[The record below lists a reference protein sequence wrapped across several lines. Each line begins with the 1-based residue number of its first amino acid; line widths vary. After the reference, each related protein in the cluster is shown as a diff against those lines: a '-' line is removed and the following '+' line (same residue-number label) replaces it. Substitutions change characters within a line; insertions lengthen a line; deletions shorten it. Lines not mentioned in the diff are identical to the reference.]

1 MMKPIFAKILDGKIN
16 DVYGLKVVDAPYFS
30 TEFHFHEECQLTY
43 TIESEGRRMIGDSI
57 EDFNSDELIFV
68 GSNLPHVW
76 HNSNQYFNDVDAHAH
91 ARSVSIFIHPDKI
104 LDLFKEP
111 DNIQRIKNFFQ
122 LAKRGMKFGSEVKKK
137 LKELMLKVALQTEEI
152 GRLIGVL
159 EILNLLCSTKNYEL
173 LTSPGYTNNYQLK
186 DNDRM
191 DKILKYVFDNFNQE
205 ILLHAAAEMTNM
217 NKQAFCRYFKNR
229 TQKTFVTFVNE
240 VRIGHACK
248 LMAQTDQQISEL
260 AYSCGFNSLSNF
272 NKFFKL
278 AKGVTPKEYKK
289 MLVVD

>member
-1 MMKPIFAKILDGKIN
+1 MKPIFAKILDGKIN

-30 TEFHFHEECQLTY
+30 TDFHFHEECQLTY
-43 TIESEGRRMIGDSI
+43 TLESEGRRMIGDSI
-57 EDFNSDELIFV
+57 EDFYSDELIFV

-76 HNSNQYFNDVDAHAH
+76 HNSNQYFSEVEVNPH

-122 LAKRGMKFGSEVKKK
+122 LGKRGMKFGSDAKNK
-137 LKELMLKVALQTEEI
+137 LKTLMMKVASQTEEI

-159 EILNLLCSTKNYEL
+159 EILNLLCATKDYEF

-205 ILLHAAAEMTNM
+205 ILLTSAAGMTNM
-217 NKQAFCRYFKNR
+217 NKQAFCRYFKSR

-248 LMAQTDQQISEL
+248 LMAQSDQQISEL

>member
-1 MMKPIFAKILDGKIN
+1 MMKPIFAKILDGKVN

-76 HNSNQYFNDVDAHAH
+76 HNSNQYFSEADKDTH

-104 LDLFKEP
+104 LELFKEP
-111 DNIQRIKNFFQ
+111 DTVERTKNFFL
-122 LAKRGMKFGSEVKKK
+122 LAKRGIKFGDDVKKK

-289 MLVVD
+289 MLVVG

>member
-1 MMKPIFAKILDGKIN
+1 MMKPIFAKILDGKVN

-76 HNSNQYFNDVDAHAH
+76 HNSNQYFNDVDKHAH

-111 DNIQRIKNFFQ
+111 DNIQRIKNFLQ
-122 LAKRGMKFGSEVKKK
+122 LAKRGMKFGDEVKKK
-137 LKELMLKVALQTEEI
+137 LKELMLKVAFQTEEI

-159 EILNLLCSTKNYEL
+159 EILNLLCSTRNYEL

-248 LMAQTDQQISEL
+248 LMAQSDQQISEL

-289 MLVVD
+289 MLLVD

>member
-1 MMKPIFAKILDGKIN
+1 MKPVFAKILDGKVN
-16 DVYGLKVVDAPYFS
+16 DMYGLKVVDAPYFA

-76 HNSNQYFNDVDAHAH
+76 HNSNQYFSNVDTHPH
-91 ARSVSIFIHPDKI
+91 ARSVSIFVHPDKI

-111 DNIQRIKNFFQ
+111 DNIQRIKTFFQ
-122 LAKRGMKFGSEVKKK
+122 LAKRGMKFGDEVKKE

-173 LTSPGYTNNYQLK
+173 LASPGYTNSYQLK

-205 ILLHAAAEMTNM
+205 ILLNAAAEMTNM

-248 LMAQTDQQISEL
+248 LMVQSDQQISEL

-289 MLVVD
+289 LML

>member
-1 MMKPIFAKILDGKIN
+1 
-16 DVYGLKVVDAPYFS
+16 
-30 TEFHFHEECQLTY
+30 
-43 TIESEGRRMIGDSI
+43 MIGDSI
-57 EDFNSDELIFV
+57 ENFNSDELIFV

-76 HNSNQYFNDVDAHAH
+76 HNNNQYFNEVDAQPH

-122 LAKRGMKFGSEVKKK
+122 LAKRGMKFGNEVKEK

-205 ILLHAAAEMTNM
+205 ILLTAAADMTNM

-229 TQKTFVTFVNE
+229 TQKTFVTFINE

-289 MLVVD
+289 MLLVD

>member
-1 MMKPIFAKILDGKIN
+1 MKPIFAKILDGKAN
-16 DVYGLKVVDAPYFS
+16 DIYGLKVVDAPYFS

-43 TIESEGRRMIGDSI
+43 TLESEGRRMIGDSI
-57 EDFNSDELIFV
+57 ENFGSDELILV

-76 HNSNQYFNDVDAHAH
+76 HNSIQYFSGVDQQSH
-91 ARSVSIFIHPDKI
+91 ARSVSVFIHPDKI

-122 LAKRGMKFGSEVKKK
+122 LAKRGMKFGDAIKNQ
-137 LKELMLKVALQTEEI
+137 LKELMLKVVSEGEEV
-152 GRLIGVL
+152 GRLIGLL
-159 EILNLLCSTKNYEL
+159 EILNLLCSTKDYEF

-205 ILLHAAAEMTNM
+205 ILLSAAAEMTNM

-229 TQKTFVTFVNE
+229 TQKTFVSFVNE

-248 LMAQTDQQISEL
+248 LMAQSDQQISEL
-260 AYSCGFNSLSNF
+260 AYACGFNNLSNF

-278 AKGVTPKEYKK
+278 AKGITPKEYKR
-289 MLVVD
+289 MLVVA

>member
-1 MMKPIFAKILDGKIN
+1 MKPIFAKILDGKIN

-57 EDFNSDELIFV
+57 ENFNSDELIFV

-76 HNSNQYFNDVDAHAH
+76 HNNNQYFNEVDAQPH

-122 LAKRGMKFGSEVKKK
+122 LAKRGMKFGNEVKEK

-205 ILLHAAAEMTNM
+205 ILLTAAADMTNM

-229 TQKTFVTFVNE
+229 TQKTFVTFINE

-289 MLVVD
+289 MLLVD

>member
-1 MMKPIFAKILDGKIN
+1 MKPIFAKILDGKTN
-16 DVYGLKVVDAPYFS
+16 DIYSLKVVDAPYFS

-43 TIESEGRRMIGDSI
+43 TLESEGRRMVGDSI
-57 EDFNSDELIFV
+57 ENFGSDELIFI

-76 HNSNQYFNDVDAHAH
+76 HNSNQYFKAADSQPH

-104 LDLFKEP
+104 LDVFREP

-122 LAKRGMKFGSEVKKK
+122 LAKRGMKFGNELKTQ
-137 LKELMLKVALQTEEI
+137 LKELMLKVASQTEEI
-152 GRLIGVL
+152 GRLIAVL
-159 EILNLLCSTKNYEL
+159 EILNLLCSAKDYEL

-205 ILLHAAAEMTNM
+205 ILLSTAAEMTNM
-217 NKQAFCRYFKNR
+217 NKQAFCRYFKKR
-229 TQKTFVTFVNE
+229 TQKTFVAFVNE

-248 LMAQTDQQISEL
+248 LMAQSDQQISEL
-260 AYSCGFNSLSNF
+260 AYSCGFNNLSNF

-289 MLVVD
+289 MLVVG

>member
-1 MMKPIFAKILDGKIN
+1 MKPIFAKILDGKIN

-57 EDFNSDELIFV
+57 ENFNSDELIFV

-76 HNSNQYFNDVDAHAH
+76 HNNNQYLNEVDVQPH

-122 LAKRGMKFGSEVKKK
+122 LAKRGMKFGNEVKEK

-205 ILLHAAAEMTNM
+205 ILLTSAAEMTNM

-229 TQKTFVTFVNE
+229 TQKTFVTFINE

-289 MLVVD
+289 MLLVD

>member
-1 MMKPIFAKILDGKIN
+1 MKPIFAKILDGKLN

-76 HNSNQYFNDVDAHAH
+76 HNTNQYFNNADAATH
-91 ARSVSIFIHPDKI
+91 ARSVSVFIHPDKI
-104 LDLFKEP
+104 LDFFKEP
-111 DNIQRIKNFFQ
+111 DTIQRLKNFF
-122 LAKRGMKFGSEVKKK
+122 LMAKRGIKFGNDVKKK

-152 GRLIGVL
+152 CRLIVVL
-159 EILNLLCSTKNYEL
+159 EILNLLCFTRNYEL
-173 LTSPGYTNNYQLK
+173 LASPGYTNNYQLK

-248 LMAQTDQQISEL
+248 LMAQTDKQISEL
-260 AYSCGFNSLSNF
+260 AYACGFNSLSNF

-289 MLVVD
+289 MLLVD

>member
-1 MMKPIFAKILDGKIN
+1 MKPVFAKILDGKIN

-57 EDFNSDELIFV
+57 ADFTSDELIFV

-76 HNSNQYFNDVDAHAH
+76 HNNKQCEDENKNLAY
-91 ARSVSIFIHPDKI
+91 ARSISIFLHPDKI
-104 LDLFKEP
+104 LGLFKEP
-111 DNIQRIKNFFQ
+111 DNIEKIKNFFR
-122 LAKRGMKFGSEVKKK
+122 LAKRGMKLDGLIKEQLRQAMSK
-137 LKELMLKVALQTEEI
+137 LATQTTEI
-152 GRLIGVL
+152 GRLIAVL
-159 EILNLLCSTKNYEL
+159 EILNLLCSTTDYEL
-173 LTSPGYTNNYQLK
+173 LASPGYTNNYQLK

-191 DKILKYVFDNFNQE
+191 DKILKYVFDNFNHE
-205 ILLHAAAEMTNM
+205 ILLTTAAEMTNM

-248 LMAQTDQQISEL
+248 LMARTDLQISEL
-260 AYSCGFNSLSNF
+260 AYSCGFNSLTNF

-289 MLVVD
+289 LIVG

>member
-1 MMKPIFAKILDGKIN
+1 MKPVFTKILDGKIN
-16 DVYGLKVVDAPYFS
+16 GVYGLKVVDAPYFS

-57 EDFNSDELIFV
+57 EDFNCNELILV

-76 HNSNQYFNDVDAHAH
+76 HNSNQYFSDADLKGH

-111 DNIQRIKNFFQ
+111 DNVQRIKNFFQ
-122 LAKRGMKFGSEVKKK
+122 LAKRGMKFGDAVKIP
-137 LKELMLKVALQTEEI
+137 LKELMLKVVSQTDEI

-159 EILNLLCSTKNYEL
+159 EILNLLCSTKDYQL
-173 LTSPGYTNNYQLK
+173 LTSPGYTNSYQLK

-205 ILLHAAAEMTNM
+205 ILLHVAAEMTNM

-248 LMAQTDQQISEL
+248 LMAQSDQQISEL
-260 AYSCGFNSLSNF
+260 AYSCGFNNLSSF

-278 AKGVTPKEYKK
+278 AKGITPKEYKK
-289 MLVVD
+289 MLVVG